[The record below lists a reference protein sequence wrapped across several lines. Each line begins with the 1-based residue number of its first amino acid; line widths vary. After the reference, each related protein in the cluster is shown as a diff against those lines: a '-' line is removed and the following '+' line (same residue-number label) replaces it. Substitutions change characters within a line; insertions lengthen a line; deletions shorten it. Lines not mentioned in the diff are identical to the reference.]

1 MKLGTGR
8 NQSLDM
14 LGALPLTGSPHGEIE
29 PRKTTYV
36 EARSIKSANLDLT
49 RVINPAAT
57 VRISGMSMGF

>member
-1 MKLGTGR
+1 
-8 NQSLDM
+8 M
-14 LGALPLTGSPHGEIE
+14 LGALLLTGSPHGEIE

-36 EARSIKSANLDLT
+36 EARSIKSSNLDLT